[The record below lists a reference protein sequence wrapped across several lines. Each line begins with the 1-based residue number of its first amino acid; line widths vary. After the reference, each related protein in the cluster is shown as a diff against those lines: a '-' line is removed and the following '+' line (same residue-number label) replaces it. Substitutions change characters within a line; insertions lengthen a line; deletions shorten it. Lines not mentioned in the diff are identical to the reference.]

1 MRNIFFSKSHVNQRL
16 LIIIICCGEDDDYV
30 GQNLPVI
37 GGAAGHSHFKSFLI
51 IVNSPIIRP
60 IINYD
65 STI

>member
-1 MRNIFFSKSHVNQRL
+1 M
-16 LIIIICCGEDDDYV
+16 ICCGEDNDYV

-37 GGAAGHSHFKSFLI
+37 GGAACPSHFKSLLI